1 MKSDMETLQI
11 EQRNITIKKAK
22 EHGLTIAQYNK
33 LLSAYRYL
41 KTENEPD
48 SEFPYGRW
56 FDPTAKREISRG
68 PYEWAG
74 SLDKRYVSAKA
85 LKLKGTKKTICW
97 DHCIPPQMF
106 AYYICDNWKTFK
118 DFVAFVGAWKT
129 MSTVIGVTSEENGEL
144 SKESVN
150 NEETG
155 NVLKVKVPVGKR
167 YHKCGIKLWDKIE
180 NKFLKK
186 GEFPV
191 PLTEHFNSYER
202 TNLMNWDGVD
212 SNYAK

>member
-1 MKSDMETLQI
+1 METLQI
-11 EQRNITIKKAK
+11 EQRNRTIKRAK
-22 EHGLTIAQYNK
+22 ELGLSIAQYNK

-56 FDPTAKREISRG
+56 FDPTAKREITRG

-74 SLDKRYVSAKA
+74 SLGRRYVSAKA
-85 LKLKGTKKTICW
+85 LKLKDSSKICW

-106 AYYICDNWKTFK
+106 AYYICDNWKIFK
-118 DFVAFVGAWKT
+118 DFAAFVGAWKT
-129 MSTVIGVTSEENGEL
+129 MSTVIGVTKTENGEL
-144 SKESVN
+144 SNESVN

-167 YHKCGIKLWDKIE
+167 YHKCGIKLWDKTE
-180 NKFLKK
+180 KKFLKT
-186 GEFPV
+186 GEFPIN
-191 PLTEHFNSYER
+191 LTEHFNSYER
-202 TNLMNWDGVD
+202 TNLMNWAGVD

>member
-48 SEFPYGRW
+48 SEFLYGRW

>member
-1 MKSDMETLQI
+1 METLQI
-11 EQRNITIKKAK
+11 EQRNITIKRAK
-22 EHGLTIAQYNK
+22 EIGLSIAQYNK
-33 LLSAYRYL
+33 LLSAFRYL

-202 TNLMNWDGVD
+202 TNIMNWDGVD
-212 SNYAK
+212 YNYAK

>member
-1 MKSDMETLQI
+1 METLQI

-48 SEFPYGRW
+48 SEFLYGRW

>member
-1 MKSDMETLQI
+1 METLQI

>member
-1 MKSDMETLQI
+1 METLQI
-11 EQRNITIKKAK
+11 EQRNRTIKRAK
-22 EHGLTIAQYNK
+22 ELGLPLAQYNK
-33 LLSAYRYL
+33 LLSAFRYL

-74 SLDKRYVSAKA
+74 SIGKRYVSAKA
-85 LKLKGTKKTICW
+85 MTLKDKTKICW

-106 AYYICDNWKTFK
+106 AYYICDNWKILK
-118 DFVAFVGAWKT
+118 DFAAFVGAWKT
-129 MSTVIGVTSEENGEL
+129 MSTVIGVTKTENGEL
-144 SKESVN
+144 SNESVN

-167 YHKCGIKLWDKIE
+167 YHKCGIKLWDKTE
-180 NKFLKK
+180 KKFLKT
-186 GEFPV
+186 GEFPIN
-191 PLTEHFNSYER
+191 LTEHFNSYER
-202 TNLMNWDGVD
+202 TNLMNWAGVD

>member
-1 MKSDMETLQI
+1 METLQI
-11 EQRNITIKKAK
+11 EQRNITIKRAK
-22 EHGLTIAQYNK
+22 ELGLTIAQYNK

>member
-11 EQRNITIKKAK
+11 EQRNITIKRAK
-22 EHGLTIAQYNK
+22 ELGLSIAQYNK
-33 LLSAYRYL
+33 LLSAFRYL

>member
-1 MKSDMETLQI
+1 METLQI
-11 EQRNITIKKAK
+11 EQRNITIKRAK

-74 SLDKRYVSAKA
+74 SLDKRYISAKA
-85 LKLKGTKKTICW
+85 LKLKLSSQICW
-97 DHCIPPQMF
+97 DYCIPPQMF
-106 AYYICDNWKTFK
+106 AYYICDNWKIFK

>member
-1 MKSDMETLQI
+1 METLQI
-11 EQRNITIKKAK
+11 EQRNRTIKRAK
-22 EHGLTIAQYNK
+22 ELGLSIAQYNK

-56 FDPTAKREISRG
+56 FDPTAKREITRG

-74 SLDKRYVSAKA
+74 SLGRRYVSAKA
-85 LKLKGTKKTICW
+85 LKLKDSSKICW

-106 AYYICDNWKTFK
+106 AYYICDNWKIFK
-118 DFVAFVGAWKT
+118 DFAAFVGAWKT
-129 MSTVIGVTSEENGEL
+129 MSTVIGVTKTENGEL
-144 SKESVN
+144 SNESVN

-167 YHKCGIKLWDKIE
+167 YHKCGIKLYDRTEK
-180 NKFLKK
+180 KFLKT

-191 PLTEHFNSYER
+191 NLTEHFNSYER
-202 TNLMNWDGVD
+202 TNLMNWAGVD

>member
-1 MKSDMETLQI
+1 METLQI
-11 EQRNITIKKAK
+11 EQRNITIKRAK

>member
-1 MKSDMETLQI
+1 METLQI
-11 EQRNITIKKAK
+11 EQRNITIKRAK
-22 EHGLTIAQYNK
+22 ELGLSIAQYNK
-33 LLSAYRYL
+33 LLSAFRYL

>member
-1 MKSDMETLQI
+1 METLQI
-11 EQRNITIKKAK
+11 EQRNITIKRAK
-22 EHGLTIAQYNK
+22 ELGLSIAQYNK

>member
-1 MKSDMETLQI
+1 METLQI
-11 EQRNITIKKAK
+11 EQRNITIKRAK

-106 AYYICDNWKTFK
+106 AYYICDNWKIFK

>member
-1 MKSDMETLQI
+1 METLQI
-11 EQRNITIKKAK
+11 EQRNRTIKRAK
-22 EHGLTIAQYNK
+22 ELGLPLAQYNK
-33 LLSAYRYL
+33 LLSAFRYL

-56 FDPTAKREISRG
+56 YDLTAKREITRG

-74 SLDKRYVSAKA
+74 SIGKRYVSAKA
-85 LKLKGTKKTICW
+85 MTLKDKTKICW

-106 AYYICDNWKTFK
+106 AYYICDNWKIFK
-118 DFVAFVGAWKT
+118 DFAAFVGAWKT
-129 MSTVIGVTSEENGEL
+129 MSTVIGVTKTENGEL
-144 SKESVN
+144 SNESVN

-167 YHKCGIKLWDKIE
+167 YHKCGIKLWDKTE
-180 NKFLKK
+180 KKFLKT
-186 GEFPV
+186 GEFPIN
-191 PLTEHFNSYER
+191 LTEHFNSYER
-202 TNLMNWDGVD
+202 TNLMNWAGVD

>member
-1 MKSDMETLQI
+1 METLQI

-56 FDPTAKREISRG
+56 FDLTAKREISRG

-74 SLDKRYVSAKA
+74 SLDKRYISAKA
-85 LKLKGTKKTICW
+85 LKLKLSSQICW

-106 AYYICDNWKTFK
+106 AYYICDNWKIFK

-144 SKESVN
+144 KKESVN

-180 NKFLKK
+180 RKFLKK

-191 PLTEHFNSYER
+191 NLTEHFNSYER

>member
-1 MKSDMETLQI
+1 METLQI

-56 FDPTAKREISRG
+56 FDTTAKREITRG

-74 SLDKRYVSAKA
+74 SLGRRYISAKA
-85 LKLKGTKKTICW
+85 LKLKDSSKICW

>member
-1 MKSDMETLQI
+1 MKSDMKILQI
-11 EQRNITIKKAK
+11 EQRNRTIKRAK
-22 EHGLTIAQYNK
+22 ELGLPLAQYNK
-33 LLSAYRYL
+33 LLSAFRYL

-56 FDPTAKREISRG
+56 FDPTAKREITRG

-74 SLDKRYVSAKA
+74 SIGKRYVSAKA
-85 LKLKGTKKTICW
+85 MTLKDKTKICW

-106 AYYICDNWKTFK
+106 AYYICDNWKIFK
-118 DFVAFVGAWKT
+118 DFAAFVGAWKT
-129 MSTVIGVTSEENGEL
+129 MSTVIGVTSKENKKL
-144 SKESVN
+144 SNESVN
-150 NEETG
+150 NKETG

-167 YHKCGIKLWDKIE
+167 YHKCGIKLYDRTEK
-180 NKFLKK
+180 KFLKT

-191 PLTEHFNSYER
+191 NLTEHFNSYER
-202 TNLMNWDGVD
+202 TNLMDWDGVD